1 MANIVYEF
9 LSTMSSLIAKNGGLT
24 NIAKSIGEGA
34 GKMTG
39 DVYDLATL
47 PIRGP
52 SDAFQGFMGKG
63 TSGNQDNQ
71 VKISKEFE
79 KTAIQLGVVGE
90 ESKTLRENLRS
101 AYEDAVLFGETYQNV
116 SDTFNN
122 INKSLKVQTQL
133 TEHGLNRFL
142 ALDKIGALDPYNMQI
157 AVNSFSTL
165 GLSIDDISDKVEDMR
180 QKATKSGLNIKTYI
194 DTIVN
199 NIDKVNKFGFKN
211 GVDGLEK
218 MAKLTQKLRVD
229 FGFIDGFAE
238 KLFDPQSAIEAA
250 AGLQLLGG
258 GFSALADPFTLMYQA
273 TNDMQ
278 GLTQSIVEAAS
289 ASATFNKQTN
299 QFQISS
305 TEMRRLREVA
315 KETNISYDN
324 LVKSSL
330 NFAKSQK
337 ALSELS
343 ANVNFNKLSED
354 DKEKITTLAQMKD
367 GEFKVK
373 VGQDKDKND
382 IFTKLADLTDEQ
394 INQLKKQEIVAPE
407 ELAQKTLTSVESIKG
422 YVESI
427 DSKIKGRIAD
437 AAAIPAEK
445 IIKEY
450 TESLNQTVDGLKEA
464 EKGIIDQ
471 IEKGINVDWAEAGNK
486 IATGFYGSVDK
497 FEKLWDAAYNKI
509 SNVGKS
515 VIGLQ
520 PDLENQYHWSNTA
533 TPKAEGG
540 QVEGKNSY
548 MVGEKG
554 PELFTPTHNGFIT
567 TNNMT
572 QKLLDRMQILEKN
585 INNTTT
591 NNIVSENKQNKMD
604 VNIKGNITLNGQNFN
619 VENLSYIE
627 KTKLLSFIFTN
638 GQPNEVVTA

>member
-1 MANIVYEF
+1 MANLSIVYEF

-24 NIAKSIGEGA
+24 NIGKSIGEGIGNA
-34 GKMTG
+34 SG
-39 DVYDLATL
+39 DAYDLAMAPAKT
-47 PIRGP
+47 P
-52 SDAFQGFMGKG
+52 SDLYQGSMGKG
-63 TSGNQDNQ
+63 SSGNGFNQ
-71 VKISKEFE
+71 ANISKEFE

-90 ESKTLRENLRS
+90 ESKILRENLRS
-101 AYEDAVLFGETYQNV
+101 AYEDAVLFGETYQKV

-122 INKSLKVQTQL
+122 INETLKVQTQL

-142 ALDKIGALDPYNMQI
+142 ALDKIGALDPYNMQK
-157 AVNSFSTL
+157 AVDSFSTL

-180 QKATKSGLNIKTYI
+180 QKATKSGLNIRTYI

-250 AGLQLLGG
+250 AGLQILGG

-273 TNDMQ
+273 TNDME
-278 GLTQSIVEAAS
+278 GLTQSIVKAAS

-315 KETNISYDN
+315 KETGISYDD

-354 DKEKITTLAQMKD
+354 DKDKITSLARMKD
-367 GEFKVK
+367 GNFVID
-373 VGQDKDKND
+373 VRDKDGKMM
-382 IFTKLADLTDEQ
+382 TQKLSELTNIQLDD
-394 INQLKKQEIVAPE
+394 LKKQEIVAPE
-407 ELAQKTLTSVESIKG
+407 DLAQKTLTSVESIKG
-422 YVESI
+422 YVENI
-427 DSKIKGRIAD
+427 DSKIKGGIAD
-437 AAAIPAEK
+437 VLGPKLGKGVQMYGDVIEPITKEFKDQEK
-445 IIKEY
+445 III
-450 TESLNQTVDGLKEA
+450 QDIQ
-464 EKGIIDQ
+464 KGS
-471 IEKGINVDWAEAGNK
+471 NVDWMKAGSSMSE
-486 IATGFYGSVDK
+486 GFTQAGK
-497 FEKLWDAAYNKI
+497 NFGELWDKVKDNTLNAT
-509 SNVGKS
+509 KS
-515 VIGLQ
+515 VVNIQ
-520 PDLENQYHWSNTA
+520 PDG
-533 TPKAEGG
+533 KAEGG